1 MTVLAEREWVAE
13 WVDTEWGRMP
23 RPKFATP
30 RNHDLPT
37 TGHLDAKFADVWL
50 GAPPMPWQRM
60 VGDVAGEYDPATG
73 LPVYTMI
80 VGVLQRQVGKSHMT
94 VARKARKCFMR
105 RNTRAWYTAQT
116 GGDAQDQF
124 LKFNDDVVAESPL
137 ARVVQT
143 LRGNGHAVMRFP
155 NKSTIR
161 PHPPTEKALHGK
173 QSDDND
179 VDEAWA
185 HSEDEGKAIM
195 QAIAPTQLTRPGAQ
209 TFIWSAGG
217 TAESTWLAGLV
228 ALGRALCSS
237 DDPAAIIAACR
248 EAGIAYFEFG
258 IPDDEDFP
266 LDDLELVASYNPAYG
281 HTLTLEG
288 LKSLRTQLT
297 DDAEFARAAGNRW
310 TEVIGGVIPDK
321 LWKRVQVET
330 EIPDDVPLGFG
341 AARSEDGTQVAI
353 VSAAEVGGQIVVE
366 VCDIL
371 PSAWR
376 AAEHVEEWAAG
387 DALAVDR
394 AGASTTLHDEIVT
407 RGVHQTPTERG
418 ERIDLVDG
426 PMPITSRDVSGACQ
440 YLLDAMNAKDGDGQ
454 PAPGV
459 VFRPSPALDA
469 AVKIAGKR
477 KLDNGGWVWAH
488 TAAGQIAV
496 LQAATLAV
504 YALRHRVEPPEET
517 PAVFSS

>member
-1 MTVLAEREWVAE
+1 MTVTAEREWVAE
-13 WVDTEWGRMP
+13 WIDTEWGRMP

-37 TGHLDAKFADVWL
+37 TGHLDAQFADIWL
-50 GAPPMPWQRM
+50 GAPLMPWQKM
-60 VGDVAGEYDPATG
+60 VSDVAGEYDPETG
-73 LPVYTMI
+73 LPVYTKV

-94 VARKARKCFMR
+94 MARKGRKCFTR

-116 GGDAQDQF
+116 GADAQDQF
-124 LKFNDDVVAESPL
+124 LKFHDDVVADSAL
-137 ARVVQT
+137 GAVVNT

-155 NKSTIR
+155 NGSTIR

-185 HSEDEGKAIM
+185 HEEEEGKAIM
-195 QAIAPTQLTRPGAQ
+195 QAVAPTQLTRPGAQ

-217 TAESTWLAGLV
+217 TAESTWLAAEV
-228 ALGRALCSS
+228 ALGRGLCSS
-237 DDPAAIIAACR
+237 DDPSSIIAACR

-266 LDDLELVASYNPAYG
+266 LDDLELVASYNPAFG
-281 HTLTLEG
+281 HTLTIEG
-288 LKSLRTQLT
+288 LKSLRTALT

-310 TEVIGGVIPDK
+310 TEVIGGVISDR
-321 LWKRVQVET
+321 LWKTVRHEP

-353 VSAAEVGGQIVVE
+353 VSAAEVDDRIVVE

-371 PSAWR
+371 PSAYR
-376 AAEHVEEWAAG
+376 AAEHVAAWVG
-387 DALAVDR
+387 SDSYAVDR
-394 AGASTTLHDEIVT
+394 AGASASLYD
-407 RGVHQTPTERG
+407 
-418 ERIDLVDG
+418 DLVTGDD
-426 PMPITSRDVSGACQ
+426 PDPLPITSRDVSGACQ
-440 YLLDAMNAKDGDGQ
+440 FLLDAMTARDENGQ

-459 VFRPSPALDA
+459 VFRPSTVLDDA
-469 AVKIAGKR
+469 AKIAGKR

-504 YALRHRVEPPEET
+504 YALRHREEPPEET
-517 PAVFSS
+517 PAVFSA